1 MLHGARKPVETI
13 DDRYF
18 FDCEGAAVIYTCAL
32 CGRKTQPYAFIGNE
46 AIGPKCAK
54 RAGFTTSRAKVAIV
68 KQKRAK
74 PGDSQIDLFEE
85 ENE

>member
-1 MLHGARKPVETI
+1 M
-13 DDRYF
+13 
-18 FDCEGAAVIYTCAL
+18 IYTCAL
-32 CGRKTQPYAFIGNE
+32 CGRKTVPFAFIGNE

-74 PGDSQIDLFEE
+74 PDEKQPDLFDEQT
-85 ENE
+85 NIPPSP